1 MVIKMKDKM
10 RKIREKN
17 SNTLCLFCTHINL
30 LFSSILLLVMD
41 LYFSK
46 KSPSFLKKFSLLQQS
61 VREEEVGF

>member
-1 MVIKMKDKM
+1 MVIKMKDKL
-10 RKIREKN
+10 RKSEII
-17 SNTLCLFCTHINL
+17 NTLCLFCTHINL